1 MIIIWN
7 SQKMKKFKRLSE
19 IQRISLVK
27 LKVEEDHRENKFNK
41 LPQVSEARW
50 NIIKIKFKNESIRIW
65 KLSYYKKKECIIKK
79 VN

>member
-1 MIIIWN
+1 MITIWN

-41 LPQVSEARW
+41 LEQY
-50 NIIKIKFKNESIRIW
+50 
-65 KLSYYKKKECIIKK
+65 LQ
-79 VN
+79 